1 MLPVILRIVNTTT
14 LISLRT
20 PKPFA
25 VIPSRLK
32 TSEVSTIAASK
43 KLKKSVRNIPEEAN
57 VLRPIS
63 MKKNVKKMESI

>member
-1 MLPVILRIVNTTT
+1 
-14 LISLRT
+14 
-20 PKPFA
+20 

-43 KLKKSVRNIPEEAN
+43 KLKKSVRNIPDEAN
-57 VLRPIS
+57 VLSPIS